1 MNEKLESDGSFASDF
16 KNKNT
21 QKMKKTILTFGL
33 ISGGLLGLMMA
44 IGVALTKNVG
54 FENGMLIGYSTMVL
68 AGIIMFVGVKQ
79 YRDNHAGLITFGK
92 ALKMAL
98 LITLISTLM
107 YVAVWMVLSY
117 TIMSNFM
124 EEYATA
130 MIDKAR
136 ADGATAEKLEAVRVE
151 MEGFKEM
158 YKNPLIRA
166 GMTFME
172 PLPIGVPLSF
182 ITAFILRKKQK

>member
-1 MNEKLESDGSFASDF
+1 
-16 KNKNT
+16 
-21 QKMKKTILTFGL
+21 MKKTILTFGL
-33 ISGGLLGLMMA
+33 ISGGLLSLMMA

-68 AGIIMFVGVKQ
+68 AAIIVFVGVKQ
-79 YRDNHAGLITFGK
+79 YRDTNAGLITFGK

-124 EEYATA
+124 DEYATA
-130 MIDKAR
+130 MIEKAR
-136 ADGATAEKLEAVRVE
+136 TDGATAEKINAVSVE

-182 ITAFILRKKQK
+182 ITAFILRRKQK